1 MVENADEMKQKL
13 VELMKSQRISLGDVV
28 LALKI
33 KHERELEMKLAAK
46 NEAKNSFNVQPVFY
60 NMYN

>member
-33 KHERELEMKLAAK
+33 KHERELEMKVAAK
-46 NEAKNSFNVQPVFY
+46 NEAKSSFNVQPVFY